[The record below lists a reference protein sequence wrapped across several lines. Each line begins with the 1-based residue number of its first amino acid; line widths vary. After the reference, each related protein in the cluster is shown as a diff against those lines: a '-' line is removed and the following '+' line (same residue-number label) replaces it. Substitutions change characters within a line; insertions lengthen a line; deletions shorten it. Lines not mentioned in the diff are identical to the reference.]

1 MTDQTTSIPDYEK
14 VEEGPFVR
22 NNKIFAGILFCL
34 QIFMIVMYAVF
45 IRPTAQQSQYAVLLA
60 AGPPATYSITDGLD
74 NGMFTAAGVGLLVLV
89 GISLF
94 I

>member
-45 IRPTAQQSQYAVLLA
+45 IRPTAQQSQFGIYKANGTLDH
-60 AGPPATYSITDGLD
+60 ITDGLD

-89 GISLF
+89 GISMF

>member
-45 IRPTAQQSQYAVLLA
+45 IRPTAQQSQF
-60 AGPPATYSITDGLD
+60 SISKTDGTHNFYTDGLD

-89 GISLF
+89 GISMF